1 MMPYPS
7 QLSQKIV
14 TAPGELGQGKKLPFT
29 DKEKEPIQTP
39 SLPEE
44 EKKVTAERRFYRQI
58 HVTDKLPPQVAIL
71 HIYQSSANEYNL
83 MLMGSLIP
91 KKELKEPKQ
100 RPQLSLGELV
110 QQKKPPEEI
119 RDALYVFSLS
129 NPELCNWVKAL
140 RQTFQRTLE
149 ETSAPNAQQLCLV
162 IVDYTDFEIPWEML
176 ELSSEDS
183 PNQYLGAI
191 ITTVRW
197 QPVRIEDTYLNLQ
210 PKAEKC
216 CGQAIAYVLN
226 NDELQGVGPELQI
239 LEQLQAVVYRNIT
252 TFEDHLQRPESNC
265 GFIYISCHGG
275 FSTNPSEIWIG
286 SERHLEQRLRLLNL
300 RRRQLTLV
308 KKSPSIVF
316 INACHSGRHQAHPSI
331 PKSYRV
337 GFAEL
342 FLAKG
347 ARGVIGTLGAVG
359 DRHAAQFARDLIQES
374 LNSPDLP
381 VAALLR
387 QLRWKVVQ
395 NLPENPTTEDLLP
408 FIYTFMYVYYG
419 NPLTVLRLTPDGGK
433 SNA

>member
-1 MMPYPS
+1 MMFSPT
-7 QLSQKIV
+7 QLIQKIV

-29 DKEKEPIQTP
+29 DKEKEPIQAP
-39 SLPEE
+39 ALPEE
-44 EKKVTAERRFYRQI
+44 KKKKTEERRFYSQI
-58 HVTDKLPPQVAIL
+58 HVTDKLPPHVAIL

-83 MLMGSLIP
+83 KLMGSLIP
-91 KKELKEPKQ
+91 EKELKEPKQ

-149 ETSAPNAQQLCLV
+149 ETSAPNAQQLCLA

-176 ELSSEDS
+176 ELLSEDS

-197 QPVRIEDTYLNLQ
+197 QPVRIEDTYLKLQ
-210 PKAEKC
+210 PKAEEC
-216 CGQAIAYVLN
+216 CGQALAYVLDN
-226 NDELQGVGPELQI
+226 ELQGVGPELQI
-239 LEQLQAVVYRNIT
+239 LEQLKAVVYRNIT
-252 TFEDHLQRPESNC
+252 TFQTHLQRPDSDC

-275 FSTNPSEIWIG
+275 FSTNPSKIWIG
-286 SERHLEQRLRLLNL
+286 SELHSEQRLRLLNL
-300 RRRQLTLV
+300 RRCQLNLV

-316 INACHSGRHQAHPSI
+316 INACHSGRHQAYPLI

-342 FLAKG
+342 FLAQG

-359 DRHAAQFARDLIQES
+359 DRYAARFARDLIQES

-387 QLRWKVVQ
+387 NLRWKVIQ

-419 NPLTVLRLTPDGGK
+419 NPLTVLRLTPAGGQ